1 MGSRYYRKL
10 SKTEYMVDYTKMLN
24 TYGNLSKQAF
34 YINKTQKIPSCF
46 VYSFD
51 KKQIDLDTFDEKK
64 IKELFPNVEEFW
76 STRNQTEIT
85 TSAVDDIVKD
95 DDEILDEDIYI
106 DGHYV
111 NLSIDLFENNILW
124 SFTASQI
131 SCYFICTVEEIK
143 SKIKDLVNK
152 LPFKEEKP
160 KEAEVKLIAFDG
172 RDYYTITSK
181 VKPTDAKI
189 EENYNDDFLPV
200 YDDIVKFLDQR
211 ESGLVVMSGIPG
223 TGKTTV
229 IRHLLSQH
237 PNEYIVV
244 TNAIAGHLAQPEFIA
259 FMLEHKDSIFIL
271 EDCEQILM
279 DRSENTFGGAIANI
293 LNMSDGLL
301 SDIFNIKFICTFN
314 ADINKIDQALLR
326 KGRCYANYEFKP
338 LSKEKVTALNE
349 KYKLNLPEI
358 KEMTLAEI
366 YNFGILDNYQSQE
379 THKKIGF

>member
-1 MGSRYYRKL
+1 MI
-10 SKTEYMVDYTKMLN
+10 DYTKCLN
-24 TYGNLSKQAF
+24 SYGNLSKSAF
-34 YINKTQKIPSCF
+34 YMQKIGTIPSTF
-46 VYSFD
+46 LYAFD
-51 KKQIDLDTFDEKK
+51 GREVDVDKITDDL
-64 IKELFPNVEEFW
+64 IKEIFPNHEEYW
-76 STRNQTEIT
+76 STRTKTELK
-85 TSAVDDIVKD
+85 TSAVEEEVHR
-95 DDEILDEDIYI
+95 DDEEPELDEDIYI
-106 DGHYV
+106 DGHYQ
-111 NLSIDLFENNILW
+111 DLGICVFNNNILW
-124 SFTASQI
+124 
-131 SCYFICTVEEIK
+131 EIK
-143 SKIKDLVNK
+143 SGSISAFFMCDIESLNEQIKDLVSK

-160 KEAEVKLIAFDG
+160 QEAEVKLIAYDG

-211 ESGLVVMSGIPG
+211 ESGLIVMRGEIGS
-223 TGKTTV
+223 GKTTM

-237 PNEYIVV
+237 PKEYIVV
-244 TNAIAGHLAQPEFIA
+244 TNAIAGHLAQPEFVA

-338 LSKEKVTALNE
+338 LCKEKVAALNK
-349 KYKLNLPEI
+349 KYKLNLLEI

-366 YNFGILDNYQSQE
+366 YNSEISDNYKSQE
-379 THKKIGF
+379 TKKKIGF